1 MEYLLLQ
8 LIRYMKLAETV
19 KSGKSGE
26 EKKKFVLEA
35 INEILI
41 GASDDVKVLIPFLID
56 MLIKVDKHQIKI
68 NPVVEKSVLSCMSC
82 FNLK

>member
-26 EKKKFVLEA
+26 EKKKFVLDA
-35 INEILI
+35 LRTNR
-41 GASDDVKVLIPFLID
+41 
-56 MLIKVDKHQIKI
+56 IKRVSK
-68 NPVVEKSVLSCMSC
+68 LM
-82 FNLK
+82 